1 MGGVWFVSTPKSTE
15 RDLQLQKLISVS
27 FVMEVESL
35 LKGGDGVFGGQFPQS
50 AGHVVYGGTTGKHFG
65 RLSWDEEKQNVAT
78 ENISNSGTSRTKE
91 VASFIQLKSWLP
103 FSFTSLFG

>member
-35 LKGGDGVFGGQFPQS
+35 RGEGERVRWPDTS
-50 AGHVVYGGTTGKHFG
+50 ST
-65 RLSWDEEKQNVAT
+65 EEQLG
-78 ENISNSGTSRTKE
+78 NISDGHSGTKESKMLPQRTS
-91 VASFIQLKSWLP
+91 ASAQVEQKRLHH
-103 FSFTSLFG
+103 LFN